1 MNIDNEFVAL
11 RLPCAPQA
19 LAWEARA
26 KIIWG
31 DQGDE
36 VQTWLIDQG
45 IDRYNAERIVG
56 LAVSERATAIR
67 VKGLRDLVLGLLAG
81 AGGAAVGLGA
91 VTLVNLGLLAVPIK
105 GLALLVAISFLLFM
119 YGAHL
124 TWRGLARLLGG
135 AHVKGAVSDAGD

>member
-1 MNIDNEFVAL
+1 MDIDEEFAAL
-11 RLPCAPQA
+11 RLSSAQQS

-26 KIIWG
+26 KITWG
-31 DQGDE
+31 DQGDD
-36 VQTWLIDQG
+36 VQTWLIDHG
-45 IDRYNAERIVG
+45 IDRDSAERIVAG
-56 LAVSERATAIR
+56 AVSERATAIR

-91 VTLVNLGLLAVPIK
+91 VMLVNLGLFAVPIK
-105 GLALLVAISFLLFM
+105 GLALLVAISFLVFM

-135 AHVKGAVSDAGD
+135 ARVKGAVSDVGD